1 MSSSVSLAE
10 AKGILQEDKS
20 GRNLYDHLTETLMK
34 IIIDRPENAYDMFE
48 QISSEVKANPLDP
61 SPEANTG
68 KPHPVS
74 EEQVISYLRFLW
86 DFILVSTH
94 YNTLQ
99 LISHN
104 EHNNS

>member
-1 MSSSVSLAE
+1 MSSSVTLAE

-61 SPEANTG
+61 SPEANIP

-74 EEQVISYLRFLW
+74 EEQVYSCPPFYKFQGIMYLQYYFTTYSAT
-86 DFILVSTH
+86 DK
-94 YNTLQ
+94 
-99 LISHN
+99 
-104 EHNNS
+104 